1 LDGGLLSLALFCSA
15 TADIVKL
22 DPDLELEELRPGLF
36 LHRSWLT
43 VEGFG
48 RVECNGLVY
57 INSGEANAFP
67 EAETIVPGHGKPG
80 GRELLQDTID
90 MFATE

>member
-1 LDGGLLSLALFCSA
+1 M
-15 TADIVKL
+15 
-22 DPDLELEELRPGLF
+22 
-36 LHRSWLT
+36 
-43 VEGFG
+43 EGFG